1 MQPNGPSPVL
11 PHLSYKPI
19 NQAFEKETIGAR
31 PPMVQRPIT
40 SDFSAINGE
49 HVKLVAGSTNI
60 QELDL
65 QTYFWTTF
73 WTKLGAFSTLTT

>member
-49 HVKLVAGSTNI
+49 FKALSP
-60 QELDL
+60 D
-65 QTYFWTTF
+65 QTRGT
-73 WTKLGAFSTLTT
+73 